1 MNKKN
6 CERGEI
12 MWVCNTHMKQAL
24 PFLESPHVSKA
35 SYQIKCSLC
44 ENFAI
49 AKVYYS
55 YQTYHFSKQAMYS
68 LSKTSSEKL
77 G

>member
-1 MNKKN
+1 
-6 CERGEI
+6 
-12 MWVCNTHMKQAL
+12 MWVCNTHIKQVL
-24 PFLESPHVSKA
+24 PLLDAPHASKA

-49 AKVYYS
+49 AKVYYN
-55 YQTYHFSKQAMYS
+55 YQTYHFSKLSMYS
-68 LSKTSSEKL
+68 LSKTSSQKS

>member
-1 MNKKN
+1 
-6 CERGEI
+6 
-12 MWVCNTHMKQAL
+12 MKEAL
-24 PFLESPHVSKA
+24 PLLDAPHASKA

-49 AKVYYS
+49 AKIYYN
-55 YQTYHFSKQAMYS
+55 YQTYHFLRQSIYS
-68 LSKTSSEKL
+68 LSKTSSQKS

>member
-1 MNKKN
+1 
-6 CERGEI
+6 
-12 MWVCNTHMKQAL
+12 MWVCNTHIKQTL
-24 PFLESPHVSKA
+24 QFLDAPHVSKA

-55 YQTYHFSKQAMYS
+55 YQTYHFSKQSKNS
-68 LSKTSSEKL
+68 LLKTSSEKF

>member
-1 MNKKN
+1 
-6 CERGEI
+6 
-12 MWVCNTHMKQAL
+12 MWVCKTHMKEVL
-24 PFLESPHVSKA
+24 PLLDAPHASKA

-49 AKVYYS
+49 AKVYYN
-55 YQTYHFSKQAMYS
+55 YQTYHFSKQSMYF
-68 LSKTSSEKL
+68 LSKTSSRKS